1 MKLQEHFSRAGEFLF
16 RWRGHLPLLL
26 LPLVLLSLRD
36 FGYPGGSQGLY
47 RVWEF
52 ICFGVSMMGVALRV
66 WVSGTVPEGTS
77 GRNRRGQRADSLNT
91 SGAYSVLR
99 HPLYLGNALIAL
111 GVALFTRTWYLPVIV
126 LLSCLLFYERI
137 AFREEEFLEGKF
149 GKEFRSWADRTP
161 AVLPNLKAYRS
172 PSLPF
177 SWRSALRKEFYA
189 ISEVV
194 FVFSVLDLL
203 ARSSAEGRVRT
214 DPLWGALGS
223 AAVVFYISLRFLK
236 KRTAALDV
244 NPQARR

>member
-1 MKLQEHFSRAGEFLF
+1 MKLQEHFFRAGEFLF

-26 LPLVLLSLRD
+26 LPLVILSFRG
-36 FGYPGGSQGLY
+36 FCYPGGSQELY
-47 RVWEF
+47 RIWEF

-91 SGAYSVLR
+91 SGAYSMLR
-99 HPLYLGNALIAL
+99 HPLYFGNTLIAL

-149 GKEFRSWADRTP
+149 GEEFRSWAERTP
-161 AVLPNLKAYRS
+161 AILPNLKAYRP

-177 SWRSALRKEFYA
+177 SLRSALRREFYA

-203 ARSSAEGRVRT
+203 GRLSAEGRVGT
-214 DPLWGALGS
+214 DPLWRALGLG
-223 AAVVFYISLRFLK
+223 AVVFYLSLRFLK
-236 KRTAALDV
+236 KRTAVLDV
-244 NPQARR
+244 DPKARR